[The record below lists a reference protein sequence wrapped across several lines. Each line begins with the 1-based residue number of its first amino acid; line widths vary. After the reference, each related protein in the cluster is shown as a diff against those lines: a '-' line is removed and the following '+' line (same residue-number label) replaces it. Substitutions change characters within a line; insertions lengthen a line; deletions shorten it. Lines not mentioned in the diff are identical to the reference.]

1 MSSGAVVIIINPK
14 NPPKRVN
21 AQGSSGAEGVTVL
34 DVDVL
39 ENATTAEILHAA
51 LSDLEPDPV

>member
-21 AQGSSGAEGVTVL
+21 AQGSGAEGVTVL